1 MERIKSEELPLA
13 ISSQL
18 LSNENV
24 YYFSFITFKGGCA
37 TPNSSQD
44 HWIALTDKRVLY
56 KSKVTDE
63 NNTGFK
69 ERDGIIPFDKI
80 SFMEIDKSVQ
90 NGGCGCSGTQS
101 YNLKIASSGTMVVIP
116 IPTEA
121 KAYEIRKAYMEL
133 LELQKENKKDEPSE

>member
-1 MERIKSEELPLA
+1 MERIKFEELPLS

-18 LSNENV
+18 LTNENV
-24 YYFSFITFKGGCA
+24 YYFSFITFVGGCA
-37 TPNSSQD
+37 TSNSYED

-63 NNTGFK
+63 NNRGFN
-69 ERDGIIPFDKI
+69 ERDGIIPFEKI
-80 SFMEIDKSVQ
+80 SFMEIDKNIQ
-90 NGGCGCSGTQS
+90 NVGCGCSGTNS
-101 YNLKIASSGTMVVIP
+101 FNLKIASSGTMVVIP

-133 LELQKENKKDEPSE
+133 LELKKENKKNEPSE